1 MFLEQLRL
9 HSMLS
14 LRPPAIN
21 LFRKDIV
28 KVVQRYFVLYDIFR
42 KKILKKINKTT
53 HFHIC
58 LEGKKTEIVGLH
70 NYLYEV
76 LILKLN
82 FRKLT

>member
-1 MFLEQLRL
+1 
-9 HSMLS
+9 MLS

-28 KVVQRYFVLYDIFR
+28 RVFQRYYVLCDIFR
-42 KKILKKINKTT
+42 KKILKKKRNKTT